1 MAATYLISGTFWLQ
15 TLERAVKTFAQA
27 AIALLGGDGFGLIQ
41 IDIGNVFSVAAL
53 AAVVS
58 ILTSLASGPFTS
70 GNSPSLVPVPE
81 SRPGR
86 PRSS

>member
-1 MAATYLISGTFWLQ
+1 MAASYLLSGTFWLQ

-27 AIALLGGDGFGLIQ
+27 AIALLSGDGFGLLQ

-53 AAVVS
+53 AALVS
-58 ILTSLASGPFTS
+58 VLTSIASGPFTS

-81 SRPGR
+81 TRPGR
-86 PRSS
+86 PSSS